1 MVNRSARLR
10 WIKRFLL
17 ALPFAIAALLTV
29 LKAYADQFHLYR
41 EHIAGYGF
49 LFGAPWAWLLDHPG
63 LLAHIHNRRLMALSG
78 YVVILWIPAA
88 LYSACAWLVFVVIGK
103 FRGAR

>member
-1 MVNRSARLR
+1 MRWFIRL
-10 WIKRFLL
+10 LV
-17 ALPFAIAALLTV
+17 ALPFVIAALLTV
-29 LKAYADQFHLYR
+29 LMASADRLHFHR

-63 LLAHIHNRRLMALSG
+63 LLAHVHSRRLMALSG

-88 LYSACAWLVFVVIGK
+88 LYSACAWLLFVAIGK
-103 FRGAR
+103 FRDAR

>member
-1 MVNRSARLR
+1 MR

-17 ALPFAIAALLTV
+17 TLPFAIAVVLTV
-29 LKAYADQFHLYR
+29 LMASADQFHLHR

-49 LFGAPWAWLLDHPG
+49 LFGSPWAWLLDRPG
-63 LLAHIHNRRLMALSG
+63 LFAVHNRKLIALSG

-88 LYSACAWLVFVVIGK
+88 LYSACIWLVFAAIRK
-103 FRGAR
+103 FRGLR